1 MRARIMVVGIVAG
14 ATVWAFA
21 PQMALASDPTD
32 LPIVGG
38 SLGITA
44 EPTAP
49 NFAQITLNGVAQT
62 AQVSL
67 SVFEVN
73 DARGSGAGWH
83 VTAQASRFAEHNG
96 TIYVPLGKQLPLNS
110 LTMSAPTVAQDGT
123 TSANPSITGGAPYTI
138 DSGSAV
144 TIASAAVDAGMGKY
158 DFSATNLTVSVPS
171 SAYART
177 YRSDLTVSVVSGP

>member
-1 MRARIMVVGIVAG
+1 MRRRILVSGIVVG
-14 ATVWAFA
+14 
-21 PQMALASDPTD
+21 ALASALGPQAALAADPTD

-38 SLGITA
+38 SLALTA

-49 NFAQITLNGVAQT
+49 NFAQITLDGTAKTGQVA
-62 AQVSL
+62 L

-73 DARGSGAGWH
+73 DARGTGAGWH

-96 TIYVPLGKQLPLNS
+96 LIYVIGGKQLPLNS

-123 TSANPSITGGAPYTI
+123 TSPNPTISGGAPYTI

-144 TIASAAVDAGMGKY
+144 TIASAAADQGMGKY
-158 DFSATNLTVSVPS
+158 DFSATTLTVSVPA